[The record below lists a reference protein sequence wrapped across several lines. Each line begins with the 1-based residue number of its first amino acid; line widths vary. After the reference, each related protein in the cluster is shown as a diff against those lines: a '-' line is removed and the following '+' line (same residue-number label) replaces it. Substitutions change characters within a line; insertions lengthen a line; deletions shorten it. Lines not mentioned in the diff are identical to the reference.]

1 MGGCFSIRDR
11 TAAAA
16 KAGAE
21 RKERDLA
28 AAALLER
35 DAAALAAQ
43 LEQQLADCV
52 FTSAKP
58 PQQQ

>member
-21 RKERDLA
+21 RKEHVLA

-52 FTSAKP
+52 LEDGDE
-58 PQQQ
+58 